1 MAASSPVAAP
11 LTSAIGDFALCNG
24 GDGRGCVVVGAVAVW
39 WGTAVLACGS
49 CMADANMR
57 DMMDTRLLSG
67 DSEGVLVVVVV
78 FVEVAV
84 VVVLVAEA

>member
-1 MAASSPVAAP
+1 M
-11 LTSAIGDFALCNG
+11 
-24 GDGRGCVVVGAVAVW
+24 W
-39 WGTAVLACGS
+39 WGAAVLECGS

-78 FVEVAV
+78 FVEVE
-84 VVVLVAEA
+84 VVLVAEG

>member
-1 MAASSPVAAP
+1 M
-11 LTSAIGDFALCNG
+11 
-24 GDGRGCVVVGAVAVW
+24 VVGADAVW

-78 FVEVAV
+78 FVEVE
-84 VVVLVAEA
+84 VVLVAEG